1 MVISFK
7 EQDRTIIEAYGM
19 TIIEFKRILCRM
31 EKRIQDNW
39 TELHNLVK
47 DLTEKIVKA
56 WKLFEDK
63 LLEAADGIKFLFER
77 IREMHQCSVS
87 LRYRFVKTLSKCT
100 GMESQ
105 KIWKMTRH
113 TWLARNCC

>member
-19 TIIEFKRILCRM
+19 TIIEFKRILYRM

-39 TELHNLVK
+39 TELHNLAK

-63 LLEAADGIKFLFER
+63 PLEAVDNIKFLFER
-77 IREMHQCSVS
+77 IRERHHCSVS

-113 TWLARNCC
+113 TWLARSCC

>member
-7 EQDRTIIEAYGM
+7 EQDRAIIEAYGM
-19 TIIEFKRILCRM
+19 TIIDFKRILYRM
-31 EKRIQDNW
+31 EKWVRDNW
-39 TELHNLVK
+39 TELYNLAK
-47 DLTEKIVKA
+47 DLTEKIIKA
-56 WKLFEDK
+56 WELFEDK
-63 LLEAADGIKFLFER
+63 LLEAIDDMKFLFER
-77 IREMHQCSVS
+77 IRETYHCSVS

-113 TWLARNCC
+113 TWLARSCC